1 MNRQQLKRQKPQQQL
16 NRQHRIQQQPD
27 PLILVEITLRP
38 TALLALIAMDNILM
52 TAARR
57 FIGSV
62 QMEMHI

>member
-27 PLILVEITLRP
+27 LLIRVEITLQP

-52 TAARR
+52 IAARR